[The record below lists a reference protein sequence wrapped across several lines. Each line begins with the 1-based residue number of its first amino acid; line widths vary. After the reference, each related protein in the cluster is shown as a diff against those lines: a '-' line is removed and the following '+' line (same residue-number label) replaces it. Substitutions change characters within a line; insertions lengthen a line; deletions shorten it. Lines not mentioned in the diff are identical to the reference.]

1 MENISYQD
9 WGEVSEKY
17 LEIQKTAFNKRLA
30 NESEAQ
36 TRFDV
41 IDRIIR
47 EILQWNH
54 GQISVEEFNKGEKAG
69 FIDYKLISADYTLII
84 EAKKNGV
91 SFPSPTKSKKLKL
104 TGPVL
109 GTGAITEALKQAEEY
124 ANDKKADIV
133 IATNGSCWCFYP
145 LNNQDRNEIY
155 ATILFPFDDAKDAEL
170 LFDFFA
176 CHNVE
181 NDSLLE
187 LTSEKPFAHENRI
200 LETVQDADARIDR
213 NNIADLIAPALDNAL
228 YSETLLKDSEKLE
241 RCFVTTEGRTKF
253 DSILNMHLAD
263 SKPITVQP
271 AKRIKKSK
279 DSGGIEEVIKQSKS
293 YKSSP
298 VTLVIGP
305 VGAGKTTYLKHFEL
319 VKGKKLISKEKSH
332 WVYIDF
338 EEMGKEGNPRKFL
351 YDKLNSYLLEE
362 HPENPTDYNS
372 VIEPAYETEINALA
386 RGPYAKIFTD
396 KAKFNE
402 KISELIHKDFTERE
416 PYVNKVFKYIG
427 SANLCVIVL
436 DNVDLYEDDE
446 LETSVFSEAV
456 AISKKIGCN
465 ILVSIRDTTFVKHR
479 NDSIFNAFELK
490 KLWLDPPPFKDVLS
504 KRLSYSRHILTN
516 KKAKLELP
524 NSATLMIPD
533 LGIFFDIVQSS
544 ILNPQNGKFLES
556 LSDRNIRKGITLVR
570 NFLTSGHIQAD
581 KGIKNYINGDA
592 SFKFPY
598 HELFKGAMLG
608 QWKHFKEERSE
619 AINIYDARF
628 GSRNL
633 LLLRLFLLKY
643 LHLKALDE
651 KTVEVESMEL
661 IEKFSSQGASEN
673 AIIKALSELN
683 KAGLIN
689 SKDSTKINSNS
700 IVYITASGGYYVVF
714 LSKRFVYLESIL
726 HDTAIFNSETWAELV
741 ELSQQIEQEHDI
753 PKRLELR
760 IERIN
765 IFLDYLLDIEKDNLS
780 MLDNSGFLK
789 HIESTTATVDEQMSR
804 GLKNAQRRYN

>member
-1 MENISYQD
+1 MKNLSYKD

-17 LEIQKTAFNKRLA
+17 FEIQKEAFNKKLS

-47 EILQWNH
+47 EILQWSH
-54 GQISVEEFNKGEKAG
+54 GQISVEEFSQGEKSG
-69 FIDYKLISADYTLII
+69 FIDYKLVSADYTVVI
-84 EAKKNGV
+84 EAKRVGV
-91 SFPSPTKSKKLKL
+91 SFPSPTKQKKLKL
-104 TGPVL
+104 SGPVL
-109 GTGAITEALKQAEEY
+109 GSGAISDAFKQAKGY
-124 ANDKKADIV
+124 SINKNADIV
-133 IATNGSCWCFYP
+133 VVTNGNCWCFYP
-145 LNNQDRNEIY
+145 LKTENKTEVY
-155 ATILFPFDDAKDAEL
+155 ATILFPFEKVEDAQI
-170 LFDFFA
+170 LFNYFA

-181 NDSLLE
+181 NDSLLD

-213 NNIADLIAPALDNAL
+213 NNIADLIVPALDNAL
-228 YSETLLKDSEKLE
+228 YAETLLRDSDKLE

-253 DSILNMHLAD
+253 DTILNMHLAD
-263 SKPITVQP
+263 SKPITVRP
-271 AKRIKKSK
+271 AKRIKRGKQ
-279 DSGGIEEVIKQSKS
+279 SGGIEDVVKRGQS
-293 YKSSP
+293 YRSSP
-298 VTLVIGP
+298 VTLVIGT

-319 VKGKKLISKEKSH
+319 IKGKELISKEKAH

-338 EEMGKEGNPRKFL
+338 EEMGKQGNPRDFI
-351 YDKLNSYLLEE
+351 YEKLNTYLLEE
-362 HPENPTDYNS
+362 HPNNPTDYDT
-372 VIEPAYETEINALA
+372 VIEPAYADEVRALA
-386 RGPYAKIFTD
+386 RGPYAKIYRE

-402 KISELIHKDFTERE
+402 KVDELIHKDFVNRE
-416 PYVNKVFKYIG
+416 PYVEKVFKYIG
-427 SANLCVIVL
+427 SNNLCVIVL
-436 DNVDLYEDDE
+436 DNVDLYEDAE

-456 AISKKIGCN
+456 AISKKVSCN

-490 KLWLDPPPFKDVLS
+490 KLWLDPPPFRDVLS
-504 KRLSYSRHILTN
+504 RRLSYSRHVLSNRT
-516 KKAKLELP
+516 AKLELP
-524 NSATLMIPD
+524 NSSTLNIPD

-581 KGIKNYINGDA
+581 KGIKNYIYGDA
-592 SFKFPY
+592 TFKFPY

-633 LLLRLFLLKY
+633 LLIRLLLLKF
-643 LHLKALDE
+643 LHYKAFDE
-651 KTVEVESMEL
+651 KTVEVNNLEL
-661 IEKFSSQGASEN
+661 IERLSSLGASEN
-673 AIIKALSELN
+673 AIIQSLTELN
-683 KAGLIN
+683 KAGLVN
-689 SKDSTKINSNS
+689 SKDSSFITRDS
-700 IVYITASGGYYVVF
+700 IISLTSAGGYYVSF
-714 LSKRFVYLESIL
+714 LSKRFVYLEAIL
-726 HDTAIFNSETWAELV
+726 HDTAIFDYSVWTILS
-741 ELSQQIEQEHDI
+741 ELSQQIEHEHFI

-765 IFLDYLLDIEKDNLS
+765 IFIDYLQGIEKDNLNRLGS
-780 MLDNSGFLK
+780 LIFLE
-789 HIESTTATVDEQMSR
+789 HIKSVKETVEPQMKR
-804 GLKNAQRRYN
+804 GLINAKMRYG